1 MKTSGHVVYDTHYHI
16 VFCTKYRRK
25 VLVDGVDDLLKATL
39 AELSETDGSFTIE
52 ELEVM
57 PDHVHLLASIDARKS
72 PHLVIGKIKGHT
84 ARRLR
89 ADFPALKS
97 RIPSLWTRSY
107 FIATTGGAS
116 IETIKQ
122 YIENQK
128 RSENARPSQG

>member
-25 VLVDGVDDLLKATL
+25 VLVDGVDEALKATL
-39 AELSETDGSFTIE
+39 AELAESEESFTIE

-84 ARRLR
+84 AHRLR

-116 IETIKQ
+116 IDTIKE

-128 RSENARPSQG
+128 RSENARSFQG